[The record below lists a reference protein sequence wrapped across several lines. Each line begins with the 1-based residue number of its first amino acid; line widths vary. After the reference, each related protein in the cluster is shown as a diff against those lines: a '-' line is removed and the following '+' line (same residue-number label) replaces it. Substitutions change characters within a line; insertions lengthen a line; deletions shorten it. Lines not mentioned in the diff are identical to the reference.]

1 MGGSL
6 GIHLGQDSKE
16 AAVTAASKDPS
27 TRASFMKSTIPAHR
41 REALA
46 AAIDTLDGAET
57 AVLTTHVNSDGDGC
71 GSALA
76 FAAWLRARGTETF
89 LIFPTPFSATYRFL
103 VPDPTWV
110 VDAKDPEAKELCKRA
125 DVAVVLDTGEV
136 PRIGR
141 VKPMIDSLPK
151 VVIDHHQPGDHSIKG
166 VSIRDAQASATG
178 ELVYDFFDHSDGP
191 WTDTAI
197 NSMYVAI
204 LTDTGSFRFSNSTA
218 NAHRVAGDLIA
229 RGVDPEAV
237 YRRVYGSYPLRRVR
251 LLEHV
256 LPSLDVSEDG
266 RVAWMTVPRE
276 AYESLGAIPDDLE
289 GIVDY
294 PRGVDGVEVGL
305 LFRSTTGGGT
315 KVSFRSNGRVDVSVL
330 ARGYGGGGHIKAAG
344 ALVEGPLE
352 SVQGEVVNATVAA
365 VREALGPVGTP
376 D

>member
-1 MGGSL
+1 
-6 GIHLGQDSKE
+6 
-16 AAVTAASKDPS
+16 
-27 TRASFMKSTIPAHR
+27 MKNTIPEHR

-46 AAIDTLDGAET
+46 AVIDALDGAQT
-57 AVLTTHVNSDGDGC
+57 AVLTTHINADGDGC

-89 LIFPTPFSATYRFL
+89 LVCPTPFPAMYRFL

-110 VDAKDPEAKELCKRA
+110 VDARDGEAKELCKRA

-141 VKPMIDSLPK
+141 VKPMIEALPK
-151 VVIDHHQPGDHSIKG
+151 VVIDHHQPGDHPIKG
-166 VSIRDAQASATG
+166 TALRDAEASATG
-178 ELVYDFFDHSDGP
+178 ELVYDFFAHSDGP
-191 WTDTAI
+191 WTEVAL
-197 NSMYVAI
+197 NGMYVAI

-218 NAHRVAGDLIA
+218 DAHRVAGDLIA
-229 RGVDPEAV
+229 RGVDAEAV
-237 YRRVYGSYPLRRVR
+237 YRRVYGTYPLRRYR

-256 LPSLDVSEDG
+256 LPTLDVSSDG

-276 AYESLGAIPDDLE
+276 AYDGLGAIPDDLE
-289 GIVDY
+289 GIVDV

-315 KVSFRSNGRVDVSVL
+315 KISFRANGSVNVNEL
-330 ARGYGGGGHIKAAG
+330 ARAFGGGGHVKAAG
-344 ALVEGPLE
+344 ALVDGPLDK
-352 SVQGEVVNATVAA
+352 VRDDVITATVAA
-365 VREALGPVGTP
+365 VHEALGAVGTP